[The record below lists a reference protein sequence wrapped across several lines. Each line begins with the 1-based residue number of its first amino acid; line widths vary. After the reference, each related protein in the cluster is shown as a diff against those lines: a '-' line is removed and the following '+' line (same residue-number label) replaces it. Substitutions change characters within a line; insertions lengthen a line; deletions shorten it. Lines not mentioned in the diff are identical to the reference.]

1 MNTVDDWFHVKHDRA
16 ALSCVLRF
24 PIFRRPCLRDD
35 VHTCDLLGSIVY
47 RALRSKHINEGGG
60 ALLSKHAAPQA
71 KDL

>member
-1 MNTVDDWFHVKHDRA
+1 LGTADAWFHVKHDRA
-16 ALSCVLRF
+16 ALSLRAPF
-24 PIFRRPCLRDD
+24 PDFPRLCLRDD
-35 VHTCDLLGSIVY
+35 VHTCDLLGGIVY